1 LYWIP
6 LLLIVAG
13 IGISIYELLSKSEKK
28 GNSKKK
34 QVIYNG
40 VLLII
45 LGIYLLITKMFL
57 EKTLLTI
64 SWLIG
69 VFVIVGIIR
78 KSKKNQSNLKT

>member
-1 LYWIP
+1 
-6 LLLIVAG
+6 VAG

>member
-1 LYWIP
+1 M
-6 LLLIVAG
+6 AG

>member
-1 LYWIP
+1 MYWIP